1 MVIQNPPTHVG
12 GYGARCFFGRHP
24 VRKRNPFYPVHPVK
38 KILSS
43 KAVATSGLDG
53 DGTNYKRPA
62 LRAVSAHRGGSVR
75 KPLICRVGLMQ
86 VVDFHNISTYFHML
100 PAASMAGSAQVPK
113 GSETAYAT
121 R

>member
-1 MVIQNPPTHVG
+1 
-12 GYGARCFFGRHP
+12 
-24 VRKRNPFYPVHPVK
+24 
-38 KILSS
+38 
-43 KAVATSGLDG
+43 
-53 DGTNYKRPA
+53 
-62 LRAVSAHRGGSVR
+62 
-75 KPLICRVGLMQ
+75 MQ